1 MIAFL
6 STWRT
11 RVEVDREP
19 PRLISILQISLPPL
33 SVHGRR
39 SSKSWRQSLFTGGR
53 GGRSWP
59 QPRKKVTEVG
69 GLLSAGGV
77 EGGRKKRKWDQ
88 DRGWERRGGGAADTA
103 EDEKGLLQLILK
115 KLGNGEEQCGAK
127 KRKGRKG
134 NVHRSRKTLGEEGG
148 MAGPGLKEKRVGTRA
163 PLPSPAGDIT
173 AGNKN

>member
-69 GLLSAGGV
+69 GLLSLAQG
-77 EGGRKKRKWDQ
+77 EW
-88 DRGWERRGGGAADTA
+88 RGGEERSENGTRI
-103 EDEKGLLQLILK
+103 EEEE
-115 KLGNGEEQCGAK
+115 GEEPLTPRQM
-127 KRKGRKG
+127 RKGCY
-134 NVHRSRKTLGEEGG
+134 S
-148 MAGPGLKEKRVGTRA
+148 
-163 PLPSPAGDIT
+163 SF
-173 AGNKN
+173 